1 LPAGSG
7 TIRGRTGDAM
17 IEFRDVSKTYPGS
30 DTSVVNH
37 LSFEVPEG
45 EICVLV
51 GPSGCGKTTT
61 MRMVNRL
68 IEPTDG
74 DILIEGEPNTA
85 MSGTQL
91 RRKIGY
97 AIQQIGLFPHRTI
110 ATNIA
115 TVPSLLGWNKQ
126 RIGERVDELLEL
138 VGLDPNDYRDRYPA
152 ELSGGQQQRVGV
164 ARAMAADP
172 PIMLMDEPFG
182 AVDPI
187 TRERLQDEFL
197 NIQQNIKKTIV
208 FVTHDI
214 DEAIK
219 MGDKIAILKQG
230 GFLAQYDTPENIL
243 ANPNSEF
250 VASFVGNDRILKR
263 LSLTRVGD
271 MELEPANG
279 NAEDLPRISGNLTV
293 KDALSALIGSGR
305 TEAVVENDGEKRLL
319 TIDAIEEL
327 SRAGGD
333 SRGSPRRLR
342 PGATPGPLLD
352 RGAEAHRVGLDPREL
367 LGGHRARD
375 PGPHLPLVRLGGDSA
390 RDLAP
395 HRRAGLTLPQSLPA
409 GDLCYRHPLLHTE
422 PGPLRHPHLHPRHYD
437 RADTGDH
444 RARGLL
450 PPCPDPQHRSGARRG
465 TGRDHR
471 RRARDGPDEPPDPL
485 QGRVP
490 AGAAGDRGRHPHC
503 DGDDNRDRDHRRLH
517 RRRRPGE
524 DDLRRHQPQ
533 LPHHDHHRRRSR
545 DSPRHRRRPRTPG
558 LLRAALA
565 AHPSLGGRATHRH
578 RHSAARGA
586 RYKEHA
592 SGRSARR

>member
-1 LPAGSG
+1 
-7 TIRGRTGDAM
+7 M

-74 DILIEGEPNTA
+74 DILIDGEPNTA

-115 TVPSLLGWNKQ
+115 TVPSLLGWDKG
-126 RIGERVDELLEL
+126 RIKTRVDELLEL
-138 VGLDPNDYRDRYPA
+138 VGLDPNVYRDRYPA

-187 TRERLQDEFL
+187 ARERLQDEFL
-197 NIQQNIKKTIV
+197 RIQQHIKKTIV

-219 MGDKIAILKQG
+219 MGDKIAILKEG
-230 GFLAQYDTPENIL
+230 GILAQYDSPENIL
-243 ANPNSEF
+243 SRPNSEF

-263 LSLTRVGD
+263 LSLMRVGD

-279 NAEDLPRISGNLTV
+279 DTEDLPRISGRLTV
-293 KDALSALIGSGR
+293 KDALSELIGSGR
-305 TEAVVENDGEKRLL
+305 SRAVVEDGGKKGLL
-319 TIDAIEEL
+319 TIDAIETL
-327 SRAGGD
+327 SRAED
-333 SRGSPRRLR
+333 
-342 PGATPGPLLD
+342 
-352 RGAEAHRVGLDPREL
+352 
-367 LGGHRARD
+367 
-375 PGPHLPLVRLGGDSA
+375 
-390 RDLAP
+390 
-395 HRRAGLTLPQSLPA
+395 
-409 GDLCYRHPLLHTE
+409 
-422 PGPLRHPHLHPRHYD
+422 
-437 RADTGDH
+437 
-444 RARGLL
+444 
-450 PPCPDPQHRSGARRG
+450 ARRG
-465 TGRDHR
+465 
-471 RRARDGPDEPPDPL
+471 
-485 QGRVP
+485 
-490 AGAAGDRGRHPHC
+490 
-503 DGDDNRDRDHRRLH
+503 
-517 RRRRPGE
+517 
-524 DDLRRHQPQ
+524 
-533 LPHHDHHRRRSR
+533 
-545 DSPRHRRRPRTPG
+545 
-558 LLRAALA
+558 
-565 AHPSLGGRATHRH
+565 
-578 RHSAARGA
+578 
-586 RYKEHA
+586 
-592 SGRSARR
+592 